1 MKEVNMNMDEDK
13 FRDLKFEI
21 YDLIIECLTEKEAQR
36 LSIKDIM
43 DNIEEMFNR
52 FEGLLYD

>member
-1 MKEVNMNMDEDK
+1 MNMDEDK